1 MLKKGLFHT
10 RRTVTCAYLLN
21 VSGKI
26 EYLAISSFND
36 GSDIPIN
43 TKRLMDLLLLISD
56 KNLFQSRAVY
66 IN

>member
-10 RRTVTCAYLLN
+10 RCTVTCAYLLN

-26 EYLAISSFND
+26 EYLAIPCFND

-43 TKRLMDLLLLISD
+43 TKTLDGSFVTHIRQKLVP
-56 KNLFQSRAVY
+56 K
-66 IN
+66 